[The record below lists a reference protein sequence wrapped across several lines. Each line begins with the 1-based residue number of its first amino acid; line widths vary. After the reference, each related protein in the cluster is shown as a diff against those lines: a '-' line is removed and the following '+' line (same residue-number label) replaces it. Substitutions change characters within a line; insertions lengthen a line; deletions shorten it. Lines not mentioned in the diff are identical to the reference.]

1 MIAHTGNNASV
12 GGIATY
18 TGVERN
24 RRMAVLED
32 CRAVGGNKCNNATS
46 IHVAGAN
53 GACRAKVL
61 DGGIFRIPYRSAEL
75 FRYSAL
81 VEGQRMAVT
90 IEDTLEWVIFVC
102 SYHLT
107 DSDVGLQNSIG
118 ATVIFHGIYEFLPA
132 ITTPKHHKGL
142 AVDEHG

>member
-1 MIAHTGNNASV
+1 MCNE
-12 GGIATY
+12 ATY
-18 TGVERN
+18 
-24 RRMAVLED
+24 
-32 CRAVGGNKCNNATS
+32 
-46 IHVAGAN
+46 IHTVAAN
-53 GACRAKVL
+53 GACRVKVL
-61 DGGIFRIPYRSAEL
+61 DGGRIRKSYRSTVF
-75 FRYSAL
+75 FRYPTL

-102 SYHLT
+102 GYHLT

-142 AVDEHG
+142 AVDERG